1 MVPHTWNTL
10 LTMKHLHYLM
20 YLLLRTWDAIMLRQ
34 LGILVSRNI
43 CSICKMLE
51 TDHGKCMDLECVVG
65 ITIQS
70 KNMIKGKQLKVA
82 ICDDEKYI
90 CLITEKLLMK
100 YVENTSREITYHIYL
115 SGEELLSSEENYDI
129 VLLDIEL
136 KNENGFEIAALLRE
150 RSRAKIIFITSYIE
164 EMPNGYKV
172 REFCV

>member
-1 MVPHTWNTL
+1 
-10 LTMKHLHYLM
+10 
-20 YLLLRTWDAIMLRQ
+20 
-34 LGILVSRNI
+34 
-43 CSICKMLE
+43 
-51 TDHGKCMDLECVVG
+51 
-65 ITIQS
+65 
-70 KNMIKGKQLKVA
+70 MIKGKQLKVA